1 MGSIDNGM
9 EYTDRKE
16 AAKAFE
22 TAELESKEDRLKILT
37 DELNK
42 AAIKVKKN
50 APKRDAMRI
59 AKKPKQD
66 KKKSNHRDKKR

>member
-1 MGSIDNGM
+1 MGSIDNDM

-59 AKKPKQD
+59 AKKTKQD